1 MAESQPRFVTL
12 IKKLIG
18 CVPLLCLYILVGDL
32 LVEQKRINH
41 KIAEM
46 NGQLTR
52 HQLAGTLSAKGG
64 IALVGEIEQLQRR
77 IEALERKE
85 KRVTTVWQ

>member
-1 MAESQPRFVTL
+1 MHI
-12 IKKLIG
+12 IKKLVSW
-18 CVPLLCLYILVGDL
+18 VPVLCLFILVGDL

-46 NGQLTR
+46 NGQLAR
-52 HQLAGTLSAKGG
+52 HQLVGTLSAKGG